1 MELKS
6 VTELQMAIFRSL
18 FIGADEPNWFFFA
31 DACKCAISSDL
42 QGRTFTLP
50 KAEPVHTSRRIKQPR
65 INSSNDGFPGGVTE
79 WRLGG

>member
-18 FIGADEPNWFFFA
+18 FIGADEPNWFCFA

-42 QGRTFTLP
+42 QGRTLHIT
-50 KAEPVHTSRRIKQPR
+50 
-65 INSSNDGFPGGVTE
+65 
-79 WRLGG
+79 